1 MVGHGDVA
9 ALFDKHILMHTQDEI
24 AREIDRLAP
33 LVEEGG
39 YIPMPDHRVPPDVS
53 FANYLYYLDTAKQV
67 WGKGLDNIKP
77 TGTPVGQSLRS

>member
-1 MVGHGDVA
+1 MRLMGG
-9 ALFDKHILMHTQDEI
+9 FDKHILMHTKDEI

-77 TGTPVGQSLRS
+77 TGTPVGQGRCA